1 MIIFLLT
8 IIAEKCT
15 KKIKMKKYNFNIT
28 LPDETTI
35 EVVFDN
41 SEYHIKTF
49 CWKMY
54 ILVYIH
60 FINIYHI
67 KWRKTTKETKFKI
80 EKKKRSISCCW
91 KLNAVFV
98 VLKKLNSWKNKN
110 LKNYY
115 VAYANKDLQKG
126 KYDNNTERQCI

>member
-15 KKIKMKKYNFNIT
+15 KKIKMKKHNFNIT

-49 CWKMY
+49 C
-54 ILVYIH
+54 
-60 FINIYHI
+60 
-67 KWRKTTKETKFKI
+67 
-80 EKKKRSISCCW
+80 
-91 KLNAVFV
+91 
-98 VLKKLNSWKNKN
+98 
-110 LKNYY
+110 
-115 VAYANKDLQKG
+115 
-126 KYDNNTERQCI
+126 